1 MQEIIVKNG
10 FSLRMV
16 LNYPVSTKVQKNGL
30 ITKMI
35 VKLFLIGFIIG
46 FGGMK
51 KKAGIMGFL
60 IWYRDGI
67 MNPLGPIVF

>member
-1 MQEIIVKNG
+1 
-10 FSLRMV
+10 
-16 LNYPVSTKVQKNGL
+16 
-30 ITKMI
+30 MI

-51 KKAGIMGFL
+51 KKVGIMGFF

-67 MNPLGPIVF
+67 MIFFGFIVF